1 MQIFELHFNPKLKT
15 EQIFDSFVY
24 EPENNYEK
32 KLGSLYIVGEV
43 ENILD
48 SNSKFLDNLAQNI
61 KKNYYGLSVKSQEKA
76 LLHSLKKSNE
86 FLAQEVKK
94 ENVSWL
100 GNLNFSII
108 SLNNFDLNFTK
119 TGNIKILLIRQDQI
133 IDISKSLD
141 IEEIDPYPLKI
152 FFNTVS
158 GKLIENDKIL
168 ILTKPIFEFFKEKNI
183 LSKIAKAQN
192 TINSKKLKE
201 IIPTT
206 LFTKGEG
213 SKISGICFLALLKT
227 GSEKKEQ
234 GESILFQ
241 AKKKLIPFKIPK
253 IRLPKVSLPK
263 INFLKMKP
271 QNIKFPKLK
280 IPIRTPGPIIEK
292 FKNQKK
298 FTKKILLI
306 IVLAFILTSGFY
318 IFKGRSENKE
328 EEIRISLEQIQQKID
343 QAENLLIF
351 KNETKANS
359 LLKQA
364 WEEISLLSNEETSLK
379 QDILLL
385 KKSIEESLNQL
396 NKLEIIENPEITR
409 ELNPDQSEIEHKKIL
424 YSFSKTNLIFYPPQ
438 TVFIL
443 KSNNWQEKEI
453 DPPSFEFNLDSFSSY
468 LSNLYFLDK
477 TTCQIAKYSYSG
489 NSNWRSA
496 KIWLKDPKECSN
508 PKSIAIDGSV
518 WILNGNESILQYYAE
533 SFKEKIDLDFFP
545 YPENITKIITR
556 PNIPYL
562 YLLEPKN
569 KRVIIID
576 KTGQIIKQF
585 QSDKFNNLKDITVS
599 PDGETIYLLNSSTI
613 YKLKLEI

>member
-253 IRLPKVSLPK
+253 FV
-263 INFLKMKP
+263 
-271 QNIKFPKLK
+271 Q
-280 IPIRTPGPIIEK
+280 
-292 FKNQKK
+292 
-298 FTKKILLI
+298 
-306 IVLAFILTSGFY
+306 
-318 IFKGRSENKE
+318 
-328 EEIRISLEQIQQKID
+328 LE
-343 QAENLLIF
+343 
-351 KNETKANS
+351 
-359 LLKQA
+359 
-364 WEEISLLSNEETSLK
+364 LS
-379 QDILLL
+379 
-385 KKSIEESLNQL
+385 
-396 NKLEIIENPEITR
+396 
-409 ELNPDQSEIEHKKIL
+409 
-424 YSFSKTNLIFYPPQ
+424 
-438 TVFIL
+438 
-443 KSNNWQEKEI
+443 
-453 DPPSFEFNLDSFSSY
+453 
-468 LSNLYFLDK
+468 
-477 TTCQIAKYSYSG
+477 
-489 NSNWRSA
+489 
-496 KIWLKDPKECSN
+496 
-508 PKSIAIDGSV
+508 
-518 WILNGNESILQYYAE
+518 
-533 SFKEKIDLDFFP
+533 
-545 YPENITKIITR
+545 
-556 PNIPYL
+556 
-562 YLLEPKN
+562 
-569 KRVIIID
+569 
-576 KTGQIIKQF
+576 
-585 QSDKFNNLKDITVS
+585 
-599 PDGETIYLLNSSTI
+599 
-613 YKLKLEI
+613 